1 MYVIGVDLL
10 FRLEFM
16 NLLYVNCETACR
28 VEAART
34 HIAFEVLGLLVL
46 H

>member
-10 FRLEFM
+10 FRLEFV
-16 NLLYVNCETACR
+16 NLLYVNCQTACC
-28 VEAART
+28 VEATRT
-34 HIAFEVLGLLVL
+34 HIALEVLGLLVL